1 MPGLIKIVKQQWL
14 LAIVILVL
22 LSVSLADTLY
32 PLVLPEQNKLF
43 ARVVVDDLKRPL
55 RTFADDKGV
64 WRYPVQLHQVSPL
77 YIEALLNYEDRWF
90 WQHPGFNPIAIVRAA
105 LINLRSGRV
114 VAGGSTIT
122 MQVAR
127 LLHPHKK
134 SFGGK
139 LQQLLRSLQLE
150 WHLDKTQILELYL
163 NIAPF
168 GGTVEGVQAASFT
181 YLNKS
186 SLRLSHAEAALL
198 AVLPQA
204 PSRYRPDIHPQ
215 AAAAARDKVLQRML
229 DLAVWSAED
238 IAGAKQ
244 EAVYSQGWQ
253 RHNFA
258 PLLSRR
264 LLKNSGGQA
273 AIFTTIDGD
282 LQQNLEEYL
291 RNAIQAMPQQSS
303 AAILV
308 VENKTAAVKAYL
320 GSADFNDSQR
330 FAHVDMVR
338 AIRSPGSTLKPLLFS
353 LSLDAGLIHSHS
365 LLVDVPRSWGSYRPG
380 NFSGGFAGPVS
391 AAEALQRSLNIPFVD
406 LLQRYGPGKF
416 HSKLSSAGLALRLPG
431 GKPNLAMIL
440 GGTGTSLEQL
450 VVAYRALAMAGKTRP
465 LAFTQGQLK
474 QPRAERYFM
483 SPGSAW
489 ITQQVLAG
497 VARPDAIHTLAA
509 RQIQQSLAWK
519 TGTSYGF
526 RDVWAI
532 GFSADYT
539 IGVWLGRPDGTP
551 MPGHSGRET
560 AGPILFA
567 VADHLR
573 LRPKSKPMPE
583 TVSQQPICWPLGA
596 KAGDSKQCYRRH
608 QAWVL
613 DQVIPY
619 TWHGADADNWQALSA
634 KILVDESSGLRLNAS
649 CADTFQ
655 VVEQELVYW
664 PRVLEPWVKAE
675 QRRERLLPP
684 LHQNC
689 QRFNSPAVAKLSII
703 GISKSAKFY
712 SPAAGENPSISLQAI
727 GGIGNYHWYIDGR
740 RIYSGRAIVS
750 YRLEKKGLMQI
761 AVVDAEG
768 NVDQRQITVL

>member
-90 WQHPGFNPIAIVRAA
+90 WQHPGFNPVAIVRAA

-338 AIRSPGSTLKPLLFS
+338 AIRSPGSTLKSLLFS

-416 HSKLSSAGLALRLPG
+416 HSKLSGAGLALRLPG

-474 QPRAERYFM
+474 QPRAERYLM

-509 RQIQQSLAWK
+509 RQSQQSLAWK

-583 TVSQQPICWPLGA
+583 TVSQQSICWPLGA

-634 KILVDESSGLRLNAS
+634 KILVDESSGMRLNAS

-675 QRRERLLPP
+675 QRRGRLLPP

-689 QRFNSPAVAKLSII
+689 QRYNSPAVAKLNII

>member
-1 MPGLIKIVKQQWL
+1 MLNLLKVLKQYCL
-14 LAIVILVL
+14 LVIVL
-22 LSVSLADTLY
+22 LLLLILSLADTLY

-43 ARVVVDDLKRPL
+43 ARVVVDDLNRPL

-64 WRYPVQLHQVSPL
+64 WRYPVRLHQVSPL
-77 YIEALLNYEDRWF
+77 YIEALLTYEDRWF
-90 WQHPGFNPIAIVRAA
+90 WQHPGFNPVAIVRAA
-105 LINLRSGRV
+105 LINLRNGRV

-134 SFGGK
+134 SFTGK

-168 GGTVEGVQAASFT
+168 GGTTEGVQAASFS

-204 PSRYRPDIHPQ
+204 PSRYRPDLHPQ

-229 DLAVWSAED
+229 DLSVWSAED

-253 RHNFA
+253 RHSFA

-264 LLKNSGGQA
+264 LLKNSDGQA
-273 AIFTTIDGD
+273 AIYTTIDGD

-291 RNAIQAMPQQSS
+291 RNTIPGLPPKSS

-330 FAHVDMVR
+330 FAHVDMVQ

-365 LLVDVPRSWGSYRPG
+365 LMVDVPRSWGSYRPG
-380 NFSGGFAGPVS
+380 NFSGGFAGPV
-391 AAEALQRSLNIPFVD
+391 AAADALQRSLNIPFVD
-406 LLQRYGPGKF
+406 LLERYGPGKF
-416 HSKLSSAGLALRLPG
+416 HSKLAGAGLPLRLPG

-450 VVAYRALAMAGKTRP
+450 VTAYRAMAMAGKTRP
-465 LAFTQGQLK
+465 LAFTQQQLK
-474 QPRAERYFM
+474 AARAERYLM
-483 SPGSAW
+483 SAGSAW

-509 RQIQQSLAWK
+509 QQSQQGLAWK

-532 GFSADYT
+532 GFSPEYT

-551 MPGHSGRET
+551 MPGHSGRKT

-583 TVSQQPICWPLGA
+583 SVSQQTICWPLGV
-596 KAGDSKQCYRRH
+596 KTVNPKHCYRRH
-608 QAWVL
+608 QAWIL

-619 TWHGADADNWQALSA
+619 TWHGADADNWQALAA
-634 KILVDESSGLRLNAS
+634 KILIDRASGQRLNAS
-649 CADTFQ
+649 CTDSFK

-675 QRRERLLPP
+675 QRRGRLLPP
-684 LHQNC
+684 LHHNC
-689 QRFNSPAVAKLSII
+689 QRFNSPAVAKLNII
-703 GISKSAKFY
+703 GISNGAKFY
-712 SPAAGENPSISLQAI
+712 SPAADKSPKLSLQAI
-727 GGIGNYHWYIDGR
+727 GGIGRYHWYINGK

-750 YRLEKKGLMQI
+750 HRLNKKGLVQI

-768 NVDQRQITVL
+768 NVDQRQIVVL